1 MQDWVFD
8 RDGARTGR
16 DPGATAEQPTL
27 RAPADPPPRRR
38 RLGRRGRRVVA
49 AGAAL
54 AVLTGGVAVAATSE
68 DTAPVAAAAEESPV
82 SALPQTP
89 QTPQTPQAVPRTA
102 TPPDAAAPEDGTSEE
117 GTTEDDTATAPSAPW
132 SVLHEERQ
140 LQQRDGTV
148 LTVALQGG
156 TVTGLTADSVTVAS
170 ADGFTST
177 YAVTTETRIATPSG
191 TLADLASGDA
201 VLVEAVVEGDT
212 ATAVTIR
219 TAPTTADGDTPDAT
233 NSTEQ
238 SATGT
243 EA

>member
-1 MQDWVFD
+1 MQDWFFD

-16 DPGATAEQPTL
+16 EPDPVAA
-27 RAPADPPPRRR
+27 APAPAAPTPRGR
-38 RLGRRGRRVVA
+38 RLGRRGRWAVA
-49 AGAAL
+49 GAAAL
-54 AVLTGGVAVAATSE
+54 AVLTGGIAVAAASP
-68 DTAPVAAAAEESPV
+68 DTAPVAAAADQ
-82 SALPQTP
+82 SADPSVLQAPQRL
-89 QTPQTPQAVPRTA
+89 PRTE
-102 TPPDAAAPEDGTSEE
+102 TLPDAGTTDE

-132 SVLHEERQ
+132 SALHEERQ
-140 LQQRDGTV
+140 VQQRDGTV

-156 TVTGLTADSVTVAS
+156 TITALTDGSVTVES
-170 ADGFTST
+170 ADGFSRT

-219 TAPTTADGDTPDAT
+219 TAPTTADGDTPDAAD
-233 NSTEQ
+233 NTEQ
-238 SATGT
+238 SASGT